1 MRVPFLFG
9 SDIRHLRY
17 TFGSVS
23 DLNALV
29 PGGFMAIFRK
39 EADAQIAHLL
49 LWAGL
54 QHEHISYEDVG
65 YYLISSNAIRDD
77 SVLLDIW
84 RKVSL
89 ALTNDEWIA
98 VEERTEGD
106 RTPGKTFDEMIED
119 IERIAA
125 SDFNMS
131 PSELYGLTPREFNLM
146 QESYGLRDNLR
157 VGIVC
162 ATNAN
167 IHCKHDGKDFE
178 PSDFIRCQKPR
189 GQSVQEQAAIMRGAF
204 S

>member
-1 MRVPFLFG
+1 MRSVPFLFDG
-9 SDIRHLRY
+9 DIHHLRY

-29 PGGFMAIFRK
+29 PGGFMSIFKR
-39 EADAQIAHLL
+39 EADTQIAHLL

-54 QHEHISYEDVG
+54 CHEKISYEDVG

-84 RKVSL
+84 KKISL
-89 ALTNDEWIA
+89 ALTNDEWIS
-98 VEERTEGD
+98 VEERSPSDG
-106 RTPGKTFDEMIED
+106 PGRTFDEMIGD
-119 IERIAA
+119 MERIAA
-125 SDFNMS
+125 SDFNMT

-167 IHCKHDGKDFE
+167 IHCKHDGRDFE

-189 GQSVQEQAAIMRGAF
+189 GQTPQEQAAIMRGIF